1 MNLRE
6 LYKIAISKLAE
17 AGVESAE
24 AEAKIMLEEIS
35 GRDFAWLF
43 LHAENEASVDAIERL
58 GDMMERRK
66 AGEPLQYI
74 IGKTNFMG
82 IDIAVAPGVL
92 VPRPETEGLCELA
105 ESEVLSLCGDAKSLR
120 FLDLCTGSGCIAAY
134 LAERFP
140 QSEVSACDI
149 STVALEFARRNC
161 PERVKLFQGD
171 LFGAIPS
178 GEEPYDIIIS
188 NPPYIPSGEIVGL
201 DAEVKAWEPAMAL
214 DGGEDGMASAACSI
228 LPTNLTCKSVPS
240 PFKNR
245 MVLLTSSAYSSGDI
259 KPTHGALQL
268 LFWYSRQGR
277 CRWAKKLLL
286 HWRTLNIF
294 CIISKVCLAAWAD
307 GKGPK
312 NLPFWCCPLPRP

>member
-43 LHAENEASVDAIERL
+43 LHAEDEASVDAIERL

-140 QSEVSACDI
+140 ESEVSACDI

-201 DAEVKAWEPAMAL
+201 DAEVKAWEPAIAL
-214 DGGEDGMASAACSI
+214 DGGEDGMDTVSRIIREAPEFLRPGGILFIEIEESCGEAALREALHSG
-228 LPTNLTCKSVPS
+228 
-240 PFKNR
+240 
-245 MVLLTSSAYSSGDI
+245 AYEEFGIHKD
-259 KPTHGALQL
+259 
-268 LFWYSRQGR
+268 
-277 CRWAKKLLL
+277 
-286 HWRTLNIF
+286 LNDRDRYLRARI
-294 CIISKVCLAAWAD
+294 
-307 GKGPK
+307 
-312 NLPFWCCPLPRP
+312 